1 MDNEQRAVPIRV
13 LTVGKKRSRGVQL
26 LIDEYIDKLNN
37 YCNVE
42 DVQLRSNPRNARD
55 PRAQVDDEDIA
66 VVNLLKSDDWVVM
79 LDENGKEISSEQM
92 AELVADAGN
101 TGASRLAFCIGGPYG
116 HGQQLRQR
124 ANVSIKLSSMVLNHQ
139 IALLVL
145 MEQLYRGFLCH
156 HHQTYLVSSCGVGR
170 IPNLAVAHQLNIEGQ
185 LKTIS
190 AFQQWNPILVSSI
203 VENTPYFFLSETCG
217 PNCLKICSPSIF
229 PTNLDHEFEIEARF

>member
-1 MDNEQRAVPIRV
+1 MVTALCANISASPSVGRCKYTGQSVRAVPIRV

-55 PRAQVDDEDIA
+55 PRAQVDDEDVA

-79 LDENGKEISSEQM
+79 LDEKGKEISSEQM

-145 MEQLYRGFLCH
+145 MEQLYSSWTILKGQKYH
-156 HHQTYLVSSCGVGR
+156 H
-170 IPNLAVAHQLNIEGQ
+170 
-185 LKTIS
+185 
-190 AFQQWNPILVSSI
+190 
-203 VENTPYFFLSETCG
+203 
-217 PNCLKICSPSIF
+217 
-229 PTNLDHEFEIEARF
+229 

>member
-1 MDNEQRAVPIRV
+1 MVSALCASLSASASPSPSGGRCKYTAQSVRAVPIRV

-26 LIDEYIDKLNN
+26 VVDEYIEKLKH

-55 PRAQVDDEDIA
+55 PRAQVDDEDMA

-79 LDENGKEISSEQM
+79 LDENGKEMSSERM

-101 TGASRLAFCIGGPYG
+101 TGASRLSFCIGGPYG

-124 ANVSIKLSSMVLNHQ
+124 ANLTIKLSSMVLNHQ

-145 MEQLYRGFLCH
+145 MEQLYRSWTILKGQKYH
-156 HHQTYLVSSCGVGR
+156 H
-170 IPNLAVAHQLNIEGQ
+170 
-185 LKTIS
+185 
-190 AFQQWNPILVSSI
+190 
-203 VENTPYFFLSETCG
+203 
-217 PNCLKICSPSIF
+217 
-229 PTNLDHEFEIEARF
+229 